1 MRALHLATRLA
12 GTDGVSLEAT
22 KVARVLG
29 DLGFERRDVAGDVE
43 TPGAVAL
50 PAMHFRAPE
59 ARALQRRAFP
69 PADAPDDPTL
79 PTDLATAADR
89 LADAML
95 PVVRHAAPDLLVVQ
109 NAWAIPMHLPLA
121 GALARVVDATGLP
134 TLSHEHDYAWERDR
148 FAHPRVPDWLET
160 YFPWDAP
167 HVRHLA
173 INTPAA
179 DALAQRRGLHA
190 TVAPNVMDFGAPRP
204 TPDEAAD
211 VRARVRAALGLQHD
225 RRLILQPTRV
235 VPRKGIHLAVELLA
249 RLDDPRNVLVIT
261 HASGDEGDATLAAL
275 RAQADAA
282 GVDLRYVP
290 DAFGPARD
298 DAHFA
303 LRDAYLAADFVTYPS
318 LYEGFGNALLET
330 LAFDR
335 VALVNRYDV
344 YVADIAPAGLDL
356 VEIDGA
362 IDHAAVARVRALLDD
377 PEARARIAAANRT
390 RAAAHFGLPALRAA
404 LEGPLASLGVTA

>member
-1 MRALHLATRLA
+1 MRAVHLATRLA

-22 KVARVLG
+22 KVARVLA
-29 DLGFERRDVAGDVE
+29 DLGFERRDVAGEVE
-43 TPGAVAL
+43 THGAVEV

-59 ARALQRRAFP
+59 ARALGRRAFP
-69 PADAPDDPTL
+69 AGDAPDDPTL
-79 PTDLATAADR
+79 DADLADAADR
-89 LADAML
+89 LADAIL
-95 PVVRHAAPDLLVVQ
+95 PVVRDAAPDLLVVQ

-121 GALARVVDATGLP
+121 GALAHVVDATGLP

-148 FAHPRVPDWLET
+148 FAAPRAPTWIAT

-179 DALAQRRGLHA
+179 ATLAAHRGLHA
-190 TVAPNVMDFGAPRP
+190 TVAPNVMDFDAPRP
-204 TPDEAAD
+204 AD
-211 VRARVRAALGLQHD
+211 ADAIRGRVRAALGLDAD

-249 RLDDPRNVLVIT
+249 RLDDPRNVLVVT

-290 DAFGPARD
+290 DAFGPTRD
-298 DAHFA
+298 ATRFA
-303 LRDAYLAADFVTYPS
+303 LEDAYLAADFVTYPS

-330 LAFDR
+330 LAFER
-335 VALVNRYDV
+335 MALVNRYDV
-344 YVADIAPAGLDL
+344 YVADIAPVGLDL

-362 IDHAAVARVRALLDD
+362 LDDAAVARVRALLDD
-377 PEARARIAAANRT
+377 PGTCARIARANRAI
-390 RAAAHFGLPALRAA
+390 AAAHFGLPALRAA
-404 LEGPLASLGVTA
+404 LAGPLASLGVTA